1 MARGAGGLL
10 DGGFVF
16 KLGRLFRTPYGGEGV
31 DFIDQLN
38 YQFTGGLILIFIIII
53 SLRQYVGKPIQCWV
67 PPEFTRAWEEYTENY
82 CWVSNTYFLLPHEDI
97 PAEELE
103 YEKIKFIGYYQWMSI
118 VLAGQA
124 MMSWVPH
131 LLWRV
136 CSRRLPLLLKSAKEA
151 SIPDRELRLKAVSC
165 LVATLEEQA
174 ESQSRFRRM
183 KSFVNRCLC
192 GIAPNARLTF
202 LFLFVRALFIA
213 NCLGQIYLMKCFT
226 GFNSTF
232 FGLQLLQDLTK
243 GEEWDTSGHFP
254 RVTYCNIKVR
264 VMGQPKPA
272 SYSLQCVLPINN
284 FVEKIYIFLWFWFVI
299 LCSLTIMNTIQ
310 WTINTMLPVRRVC
323 YIKQYLKALRLISST
338 EERDC
343 TRFVNQNLG
352 ADGIFIL
359 HIVSKIASD
368 LIALDV
374 TATLWKNYR
383 QAKITGTEE
392 DVNRLLETVNRGSS
406 AV

>member
-1 MARGAGGLL
+1 MYSPALCPIELFFIKECLVLTVIADLI
-10 DGGFVF
+10 F
-16 KLGRLFRTPYGGEGV
+16 KCGKNIICFMIE
-31 DFIDQLN
+31 
-38 YQFTGGLILIFIIII
+38 ILIVFILSFNSMETVHLYII
-53 SLRQYVGKPIQCWV
+53 PI
-67 PPEFTRAWEEYTENY
+67 N
-82 CWVSNTYFLLPHEDI
+82 
-97 PAEELE
+97 
-103 YEKIKFIGYYQWMSI
+103 
-118 VLAGQA
+118 
-124 MMSWVPH
+124 H
-131 LLWRV
+131 LL
-136 CSRRLPLLLKSAKEA
+136 CFQL
-151 SIPDRELRLKAVSC
+151 
-165 LVATLEEQA
+165 TL
-174 ESQSRFRRM
+174 
-183 KSFVNRCLC
+183 
-192 GIAPNARLTF
+192 II
-202 LFLFVRALFIA
+202 LFIFL
-213 NCLGQIYLMKCFT
+213 NF
-226 GFNSTF
+226 
-232 FGLQLLQDLTK
+232 
-243 GEEWDTSGHFP
+243 
-254 RVTYCNIKVR
+254 
-264 VMGQPKPA
+264 

-299 LCSLTIMNTIQ
+299 LCALTIMNTLQ
-310 WTINTMLPVRRVC
+310 WTINTMLPVRRVY

>member
-1 MARGAGGLL
+1 MLVRYTTPSDVDNDPGPIRLKNTEERT
-10 DGGFVF
+10 F
-16 KLGRLFRTPYGGEGV
+16 GR
-31 DFIDQLN
+31 I
-38 YQFTGGLILIFIIII
+38 
-53 SLRQYVGKPIQCWV
+53 GKPIQCWV

-82 CWVSNTYFLLPHEDI
+82 CWVSNTYFLLPSEDI
-97 PAEELE
+97 PAEDHELRSA
-103 YEKIKFIGYYQWMSI
+103 KFIGYYQWMSI

-136 CSRRLPLLLKSAKEA
+136 GSRRLPLLLKSAKEA

-192 GIAPNARLTF
+192 GIAPNSRLTF
-202 LFLFVRALFIA
+202 LFLVVRLMFLA
-213 NCLGQIYLMKCFT
+213 NSVGQIYLMKSFT
-226 GFNSTF
+226 GFNSTL
-232 FGLQLLQDLTK
+232 FGLQLLKDLTK
-243 GEEWDTSGHFP
+243 GEDWDNSGHFP

-264 VMGQPKPA
+264 VMGQPRPA
-272 SYSLQCVLPINN
+272 TYSIQCVLPINN
-284 FVEKIYIFLWFWFVI
+284 FVEKIYIFLWFWFVV
-299 LCSLTIMNTIQ
+299 LCCLTTLNTIQ
-310 WTINTMLPVRRVC
+310 WTINTALPMRRVY

-343 TRFVNQNLG
+343 TRFVNNSLG

-359 HIVSKIASD
+359 QIVSKVASD

-383 QAKITGTEE
+383 RAKITGTEE